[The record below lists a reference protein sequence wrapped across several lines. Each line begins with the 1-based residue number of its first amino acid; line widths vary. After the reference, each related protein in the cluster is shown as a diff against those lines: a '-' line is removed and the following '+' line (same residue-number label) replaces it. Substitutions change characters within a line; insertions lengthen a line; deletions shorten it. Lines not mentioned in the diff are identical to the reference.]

1 MYSKEQFFCSRAHNR
16 VLVEHDHRMF
26 LVVCILKELSFHTPN
41 RPFFRLNIQLHLKR
55 YNETRIS
62 FRQMMIF
69 LLLFLLLLIYL
80 RIYIPWGMRYECL
93 VFLNHLSNH
102 WLIGIRSSYFWGLLI
117 IVFLFCSIWSHNS
130 PPFFSLIIRKFI
142 SSVKHYN
149 KWKTKMN
156 GKLVFYKCYTSC
168 KKHR

>member
-1 MYSKEQFFCSRAHNR
+1 MYSKEQFFCSRVHNR

-80 RIYIPWGMRYECL
+80 RIYIPWGMRWMSSFSKSLIKSLTDWNSFFLLLRTSNNNLFCFVVYEA
-93 VFLNHLSNH
+93 
-102 WLIGIRSSYFWGLLI
+102 I
-117 IVFLFCSIWSHNS
+117 IVLLSFLLLYEN
-130 PPFFSLIIRKFI
+130 LYQALNIIINERQ
-142 SSVKHYN
+142 
-149 KWKTKMN
+149 KWMEN
-156 GKLVFYKCYTSC
+156 
-168 KKHR
+168 